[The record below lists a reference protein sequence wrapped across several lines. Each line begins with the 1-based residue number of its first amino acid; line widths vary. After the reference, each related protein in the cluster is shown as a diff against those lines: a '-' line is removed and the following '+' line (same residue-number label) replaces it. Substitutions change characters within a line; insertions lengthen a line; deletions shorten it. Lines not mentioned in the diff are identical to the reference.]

1 VRLNSLLVS
10 RDPDVQQAVA
20 DVFDGI
26 EVRQREDGISAL
38 DVIGRSHFD
47 GFVIDCDGIE
57 RGTEIIAAARNSR
70 SNRKSVIFTITEG
83 KTPVAAAMDL
93 GSNFV
98 LEKPLDV
105 CRLST
110 YFQSSLRQMEAEHRR
125 YFRYELA
132 LDAEVIRRDGTTIS
146 AQILNVSDGGL
157 ALRLLDRA
165 HLHGSVT
172 LRFSLPDAKR
182 TFITAI
188 ALICWSRG
196 PVFGIRFFGMHEDSG
211 KAYADWLSSMALV

>member
-1 VRLNSLLVS
+1 MRLNSLLVT
-10 RDPDVQQAVA
+10 RDPDVEQAVA

-26 EVRQREDGISAL
+26 ELRVRDDSISAL
-38 DVIGRSHFD
+38 DLIGKSHFD
-47 GFVIDCDGIE
+47 GFIIDCDGIE

-70 SNRKSVIFTITEG
+70 SNRKSVIFTVADG
-83 KTPVAAAMDL
+83 KTPVARAMEL

-98 LEKPLDV
+98 LQKPLDV
-105 CRLST
+105 GRLST
-110 YFQSSLRQMEAEHRR
+110 YFQSSVRQMEAEHRR
-125 YFRYELA
+125 YFRFELT
-132 LDAEVIRRDGTTIS
+132 LDAEVVRRDGTIIS

-172 LRFSLPDAKR
+172 LRFAIPDARR

-196 PVFGIRFFGMHEDSG
+196 PVFGVRFFGMHEDSG
-211 KAYADWLSSMALV
+211 KAYAEWLSSMALV